1 MEKKLYKAVVE
12 LTFSLEIDV
21 HAIHEDNAAAIAE
34 DIANDLGYDL
44 EEEINED
51 FNPSH
56 KVRCSTAT
64 VAETGRDK
72 KRWVDTL
79 PADVYQRLGN
89 CNSRYADI
97 PILVSCKLDWMMAD
111 PKYARTYTKEDALVW
126 VLELLDSNGQYFD
139 LTKEEYEKLAF

>member
-1 MEKKLYKAVVE
+1 MEEKLYKTVVE

-21 HAIHEDNAAAIAE
+21 HAVHEDNAAAIAE

-56 KVRCSTAT
+56 KVHCSTAT
-64 VAETGRDK
+64 VAETGREK
-72 KRWVDTL
+72 KRWVELLPSDVYARLGECKTIKSDL
-79 PADVYQRLGN
+79 PA
-89 CNSRYADI
+89 
-97 PILVSCKLDWMMAD
+97 LVDSKMKWMKAD
-111 PKYARTYTKEDALVW
+111 PKHSDYTKEDAIVFI
-126 VLELLDSNGQYFD
+126 LELLDCNGQYFD